1 MINLKYEKI
10 EIQPYFL
17 SKVIHRRQAQQIFKW
32 RTHMYD
38 FKMNFKKM
46 YKENEY
52 LCKLGCIHSDSQ
64 DNILKCDVIKVISPV
79 QLNPACYQNIFG
91 RQVARIKEA
100 ANVLASAMEIR
111 SNLLNPI
118 TTEND
123 TAQ

>member
-1 MINLKYEKI
+1 
-10 EIQPYFL
+10 
-17 SKVIHRRQAQQIFKW
+17 
-32 RTHMYD
+32 MYD

-46 YKENEY
+46 YKEDDY
-52 LCKLGCIHSDSQ
+52 LCKLGCTHIDSQ
-64 DNILKCDVIKVISPV
+64 DNILKCDVINVISPV
-79 QLNPACYQNIFG
+79 QLKQSCYENIFG